1 MRFREIPLEIC
12 VRACLRKIEIFQ
24 IAYMKI
30 ESFVILGGPA
40 GGSRTLT
47 GAFAPDAGEKER
59 DRERVLEINKEA

>member
-1 MRFREIPLEIC
+1 MNFR
-12 VRACLRKIEIFQ
+12 

-47 GAFAPDAGEKER
+47 GAFAQEGYHMTRRAFLSSKSNTGT
-59 DRERVLEINKEA
+59 REIEIKHACQKLV